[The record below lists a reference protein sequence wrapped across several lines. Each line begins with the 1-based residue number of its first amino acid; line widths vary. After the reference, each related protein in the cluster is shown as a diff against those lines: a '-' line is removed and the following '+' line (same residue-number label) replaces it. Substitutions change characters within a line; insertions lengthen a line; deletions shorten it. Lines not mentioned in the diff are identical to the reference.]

1 MVILKIT
8 MIFFY
13 KNKMA
18 EQGDFTTTRVPESAT
33 VGGLSIMGIIVGIG
47 ITLPVFYV
55 GANIAQ
61 SIGFSAA
68 LLVFFFVCLVLGAL
82 CTITAIIGRRT
93 RLSTYMILHFPF
105 GKKGVKFINLL
116 VALPALGW
124 YAITMELFG
133 QAIAD
138 ALQQLL
144 NIHIPLFIL
153 ISVSS
158 ALMTLTTIFGFKV
171 IEKFSNVAVPFLIV
185 FVGYILYVTLQ
196 VEGGWDKIWAFE
208 GNGSMTILE
217 AISIITG
224 TSILM
229 PVFMPDFSRFAK
241 KDKDAL
247 LGALGLAI
255 GTPLILIAGA
265 APSILTGEED
275 IMKIMIGLS
284 LTIPALFILVFS
296 TWTTNVVN
304 LYSAIL
310 VFSTINKKWKFW
322 AIGVVSSIIATL
334 LAIMG
339 FSTYFIDM
347 LTFVSLVVPS
357 LASIFILH
365 YFFGSKG
372 AYDVNQIEDLPNY
385 IWQAFLAWGASSL
398 VAIATHNALFQ
409 LTTIPFIDAFLAGLV
424 FYGVL
429 LKVKKD

>member
-1 MVILKIT
+1 MS
-8 MIFFY
+8 
-13 KNKMA
+13 
-18 EQGDFTTTRVPESAT
+18 EQSDFTTTRVPESAT

-55 GANIAQ
+55 GANVAQ
-61 SIGFSAA
+61 SIGFQSA
-68 LLVFFFVCLVLGAL
+68 LFVFFFVSLFLGTL

-105 GKKGVKFINLL
+105 GTTGVKIVNLI

-124 YAITMELFG
+124 YAITIELFG
-133 QAIAD
+133 QALAD
-138 ALQQLL
+138 AFIEVLG
-144 NIHIPLFIL
+144 IDIPLFVL
-153 ISVSS
+153 ITVSS
-158 ALMTLTTIFGFKV
+158 ILMTLTTIFGFRV
-171 IEKFSNVAVPFLIV
+171 IEKFSNIAVPFLIL
-185 FVGYILYVTLQ
+185 FVGYILYITLQ
-196 VEGGWDKIWAFE
+196 GEGSWNEIWSAN
-208 GNGSMTILE
+208 GNGSMTTLE

-255 GTPLILIAGA
+255 GTPLVLMAGA

-275 IMKIMIGLS
+275 IMKIMIGLG
-284 LTIPALFILVFS
+284 LTIPAFFILIFS

-310 VFSTINKKWKFW
+310 VFSTLNKKWRFW
-322 AIGVVSSIIATL
+322 IIGVVSSIIATL
-334 LAIMG
+334 LALFG

-365 YFFGSKG
+365 YFFVAKG
-372 AYDVNQIEDLPNY
+372 AYDIAQLDHLPAYN
-385 IWQAFLAWGASSL
+385 WQALFVWAASSL
-398 VAIATHNALFQ
+398 VAVATYNNLFQ

-424 FYGVL
+424 IYGLL
-429 LKVKKD
+429 LKRIDYSMSR

>member
-1 MVILKIT
+1 ME
-8 MIFFY
+8 
-13 KNKMA
+13 
-18 EQGDFTTTRVPESAT
+18 EQGDFTTTRVPENAT

-61 SIGFSAA
+61 SIGFQSA
-68 LLVFFFVCLVLGAL
+68 LLVFFFVCLVLGLL
-82 CTITAIIGRRT
+82 CTITSIIGRRT

-105 GKKGVKFINLL
+105 GKKGVKIINLL
-116 VALPALGW
+116 VAIPALGW

-133 QAIAD
+133 QAISD
-138 ALQQLL
+138 AFVQLL
-144 NIHIPLFIL
+144 GIEIPLFIL
-153 ISVSS
+153 ITVSS
-158 ALMTLTTIFGFKV
+158 ILMTITTIFGFKV
-171 IEKFSNVAVPFLIV
+171 IEKFSNIAVPFLIL

-196 VEGGWDKIWAFE
+196 GEGSWDKIWSFE
-208 GNGSMTILE
+208 GNGSMTMLE

-241 KDKDAL
+241 TDKDAL
-247 LGALGLAI
+247 LGAVGLAI

-265 APSILTGEED
+265 APSVLTGEED

-284 LTIPALFILVFS
+284 LTVPALFILVFS

-334 LAIMG
+334 LAILG

-365 YFFGSKG
+365 YFFVSNGT
-372 AYDVNQIEDLPNY
+372 YDVNQIKDLPNY
-385 IWQAFLAWGASSL
+385 DWRAFFAWGASSL
-398 VAIATHNALFQ
+398 IAVATHYDLFQ
-409 LTTIPFIDAFLAGLV
+409 LTTIPFIDAFLVGLV
-424 FYGVL
+424 IYGIF
-429 LKVKKD
+429 VKRIVNPQ

>member
-1 MVILKIT
+1 MSKLRLQLPLIT
-8 MIFFY
+8 
-13 KNKMA
+13 NMA
-18 EQGDFTTTRVPESAT
+18 EQGDFTTTSVPESAT

-61 SIGFSAA
+61 SIGFRSA
-68 LLVFFFVCLVLGAL
+68 LLVFFFVFLALGTL
-82 CTITAIIGRRT
+82 CTITSVIGRRT

-105 GKKGVKFINLL
+105 GKMGVKIINLL
-116 VALPALGW
+116 VAIPALGW

-133 QAIAD
+133 QAISD
-138 ALQQLL
+138 AFIQLL
-144 NIHIPLFIL
+144 DIDIPLFIL
-153 ISVSS
+153 ITVSS
-158 ALMTLTTIFGFKV
+158 LLMTLTTIFGFRV
-171 IEKFSNVAVPFLIV
+171 IEKFSNIAVPFLIV

-196 VEGGWDKIWAFE
+196 GQGSWDKIWAFE
-208 GNGSMTILE
+208 GNGSMTMLE
-217 AISIITG
+217 AISIVTG

-241 KDKDAL
+241 TDKDAL
-247 LGALGLAI
+247 LGAVGLAI
-255 GTPLILIAGA
+255 GTPLVLIAGA

-310 VFSTINKKWKFW
+310 VFSTINKKWRFW
-322 AIGVVSSIIATL
+322 AIGVVASIIATL
-334 LAIMG
+334 LALLG

-347 LTFVSLVVPS
+347 LTIVSLVVPS

-365 YFFGSKG
+365 YFFVSKG
-372 AYDVNQIEDLPNY
+372 VYDVHQIDDLPNY
-385 IWQAFLAWGASSL
+385 NWQAFFAWGASSL
-398 VAIATHNALFQ
+398 VAIATHNDLFQ
-409 LTTIPFIDAFLAGLV
+409 LTTIPFIDAFVTGLI
-424 FYGVL
+424 FYGIF
-429 LKVKKD
+429 VKRMANP

>member
-1 MVILKIT
+1 MT
-8 MIFFY
+8 DQ
-13 KNKMA
+13 
-18 EQGDFTTTRVPESAT
+18 QGDYTTTRVPESAT

-55 GANIAQ
+55 GANVAQ
-61 SIGFSAA
+61 SIGFQSA
-68 LLVFFFVCLVLGAL
+68 LIVFLFVAFFLGTL
-82 CTITAIIGRRT
+82 CTVTSIIGRRT

-105 GKKGVKFINLL
+105 GRRGVKLVNLI

-124 YAITMELFG
+124 YAITIELFG
-133 QAIAD
+133 QAISD

-144 NIHIPLFIL
+144 NVEISLFLL
-153 ISVSS
+153 ITISS
-158 ALMTLTTIFGFKV
+158 ALMTLTTIFGFRV
-171 IEKFSNVAVPFLIV
+171 IEKFSNVAVPFLIL

-196 VEGGWDKIWAFE
+196 GEGNWDIIWTTK
-208 GNGSMTILE
+208 GNGSMTTLE

-229 PVFMPDFSRFAK
+229 PVFMPDFTRFAK
-241 KDKDAL
+241 KNKDAL
-247 LGALGLAI
+247 LGALGLGI
-255 GTPLILIAGA
+255 GYPLILVAGA

-275 IMKIMIGLS
+275 IMKIMIGLN

-310 VFSTINKKWKFW
+310 VFSTLNKNWKFW

-334 LAIMG
+334 LALMG

-347 LTFVSLVVPS
+347 LTFISLVVPS

-365 YFFGSKG
+365 YYFIGKG
-372 AYDVNQIEDLPNY
+372 HYDVSKISSLPDYNWY
-385 IWQAFLAWGASSL
+385 ALGAWIASSL
-398 VAIATHNALFQ
+398 VAIATHNNLFQ
-409 LTTIPFIDAFLAGLV
+409 LTTIPFIDAFLAGLL
-424 FYGVL
+424 FYGIML
-429 LKVKKD
+429 PYIKGPNLHNTLHKS

>member
-1 MVILKIT
+1 
-8 MIFFY
+8 
-13 KNKMA
+13 MA

-33 VGGLSIMGIIVGIG
+33 VGGLSIMGVIVGIG

-55 GANIAQ
+55 GANVTQ
-61 SIGFSAA
+61 SIGFQSA
-68 LLVFFFVCLVLGAL
+68 LFVFGFVSIVLGIL
-82 CTITAIIGRRT
+82 CTITAIIGRRA

-105 GKKGVKFINLL
+105 GKRGVKFINLL

-124 YAITMELFG
+124 YAITIELFG
-133 QAIAD
+133 QALSD
-138 ALQQLL
+138 AFIELL
-144 NIHIPLFIL
+144 GIDIPLMIL

-158 ALMTLTTIFGFKV
+158 LLMTLTTIFGFSV
-171 IEKFSNVAVPFLIV
+171 IEKFSNVTVPFLIL

-196 VEGGWDKIWAFE
+196 ETGSWDRIWAFE

-229 PVFMPDFSRFAK
+229 PVFMPDFSRFAA

-255 GTPLILIAGA
+255 GQPFVLIAGA

-284 LTIPALFILVFS
+284 LTIPAFFILIFS

-304 LYSAIL
+304 LYSSIL
-310 VFSTINKKWKFW
+310 VFATLNKKWKFC

-365 YFFGSKG
+365 YFFVSKG
-372 AYDVNQIEDLPNY
+372 VYDVNQIEELPDY
-385 IWQAFLAWGASSL
+385 IWPAFLAWGASSL
-398 VAIATHNALFQ
+398 VAIATHNELFQ

>member
-1 MVILKIT
+1 
-8 MIFFY
+8 
-13 KNKMA
+13 MA
-18 EQGDFTTTRVPESAT
+18 EQGDFTTTKVPESAT

-61 SIGFSAA
+61 SIGFQSA
-68 LLVFFFVCLVLGAL
+68 LFVFFFVMLLLGAL
-82 CTITAIIGRRT
+82 CVITSIIGRRT

-105 GKKGVKFINLL
+105 GTTGVKLVNLL
-116 VALPALGW
+116 VAIPALGW
-124 YAITMELFG
+124 YAITIELFG
-133 QAIAD
+133 QAISD
-138 ALQQLL
+138 ALLQLL
-144 NIHIPLFIL
+144 GIEVPLFAL

-158 ALMTLTTIFGFKV
+158 ILMTFTTIFGFKV
-171 IEKFSNVAVPFLIV
+171 IEKFSNIAVPFLII

-196 VEGGWDKIWAFE
+196 GDGNWDIIWSAK

-241 KDKDAL
+241 KDKDAV
-247 LGALGLAI
+247 LGAIGLAI
-255 GTPLILIAGA
+255 GTPMILLAGA

-275 IMKIMIGLS
+275 IMKIMIGLG

-304 LYSAIL
+304 LYSSIL
-310 VFSTINKKWKFW
+310 IFSTLNKKWKFW
-322 AIGVVSSIIATL
+322 AIGVIASIIATS
-334 LAIMG
+334 LALMG

-347 LTFVSLVVPS
+347 LTYVSLVVPS

-365 YFFGSKG
+365 YYFVGKG
-372 AYDVNQIEDLPNY
+372 EYDVSKMEELP
-385 IWQAFLAWGASSL
+385 AFNWYALSAWIASSL
-398 VAIATHNALFQ
+398 VAIATHNNLIQ
-409 LTTIPFIDAFLAGLV
+409 LTSIPFIDAFLVGLLI
-424 FYGVL
+424 YAIMI
-429 LKVKKD
+429 KIMPKPKQIS

>member
-1 MVILKIT
+1 
-8 MIFFY
+8 
-13 KNKMA
+13 MA

-68 LLVFFFVCLVLGAL
+68 LWVFFFVCLVLGAF

-138 ALQQLL
+138 ALNQLL
-144 NIHIPLFIL
+144 GIHIPLFIL

-171 IEKFSNVAVPFLIV
+171 IEKFSNVAVPFLIA
-185 FVGYILYVTLQ
+185 FLGYILYVTLQ
-196 VEGGWDKIWAFE
+196 VEGSWDTIWAFE

-229 PVFMPDFSRFAK
+229 PVFMPDFSRFAR

-310 VFSTINKKWKFW
+310 VFSTINKKWEFW
-322 AIGVVSSIIATL
+322 KIGVAASIVATT
-334 LAIMG
+334 LALMG

-357 LASIFILH
+357 LAAIFILH
-365 YFFGSKG
+365 YFFVSKG
-372 AYDVNQIEDLPNY
+372 AYDVNQIEDLPDY

-398 VAIATHNALFQ
+398 VAIATHNDLFQ
-409 LTTIPFIDAFLAGLV
+409 LTTIPFIDAFLTGLV

-429 LKVKKD
+429 LRRMKD

>member
-1 MVILKIT
+1 MS
-8 MIFFY
+8 
-13 KNKMA
+13 
-18 EQGDFTTTRVPESAT
+18 EQSDFTTTHVPESAT

-55 GANIAQ
+55 GANVAQ
-61 SIGFSAA
+61 SIGFQSA
-68 LLVFFFVCLVLGAL
+68 LYVFFFVCLLLGVL
-82 CTITAIIGRRT
+82 CSITSIIGRRT
-93 RLSTYMILHFPF
+93 RLSTYMILHFSF
-105 GKKGVKFINLL
+105 GKMGVKLVNLI

-124 YAITMELFG
+124 YAITIELFG
-133 QAIAD
+133 QAVVD
-138 ALQQLL
+138 AATQLL
-144 NIHIPLFIL
+144 GINIPLSLVI
-153 ISVSS
+153 IISS
-158 ALMTLTTIFGFKV
+158 ALMTLTTIFGFRV

-196 VEGGWDKIWAFE
+196 GEGNWDTIWMAE
-208 GNGSMTILE
+208 GNGSMTMLE

-275 IMKIMIGLS
+275 IMKIMIELS
-284 LTIPALFILVFS
+284 LTIPAFFILVFS

-310 VFSTINKKWKFW
+310 VFSTINKKWKFMS
-322 AIGVVSSIIATL
+322 IGVVASIIATTLAL
-334 LAIMG
+334 LG
-339 FSTYFIDM
+339 FSIYFMDM
-347 LTFVSLVVPS
+347 LNYVSLVVPS

-365 YFFGSKG
+365 YYFVAKGS
-372 AYDVNQIEDLPNY
+372 YDVSKIAVLPDYNWY
-385 IWQAFLAWGASSL
+385 ALFAWGASSL
-398 VAIATHNALFQ
+398 VAVATYNNLFQ
-409 LTTIPFIDAFLAGLV
+409 LTTIPFIDALLAGLI
-424 FYGVL
+424 FYGL
-429 LKVKKD
+429 LVKQIATPQP

>member
-1 MVILKIT
+1 
-8 MIFFY
+8 
-13 KNKMA
+13 MA
-18 EQGDFTTTRVPESAT
+18 EQGDFTTTRVPENAT

-61 SIGFSAA
+61 SIGFQSALFVFA
-68 LLVFFFVCLVLGAL
+68 FVSLLLGIL
-82 CTITAIIGRRT
+82 CTITSIIGRRT
-93 RLSTYMILHFPF
+93 RLSTYMILHFSF
-105 GKKGVKFINLL
+105 GKIGVKLVNLL

-124 YAITMELFG
+124 YAITIELFG
-133 QAIAD
+133 QAVVD
-138 ALQQLL
+138 ASTQLL
-144 NIHIPLFIL
+144 GVNLPLFVV

-158 ALMTLTTIFGFKV
+158 ILMTLTTIFGFKV
-171 IEKFSNVAVPFLIV
+171 IEKFSNIAVPFLII

-196 VEGGWDKIWAFE
+196 GEGNWGKIWLAE
-208 GNGSMTILE
+208 GNGAMTILE

-255 GTPLILIAGA
+255 GTPFVLIAGA

-275 IMKIMIGLS
+275 IMKIMIGLG
-284 LTIPALFILVFS
+284 LTIPAFFILVFS

-310 VFSTINKKWKFW
+310 VFSTLNKKWRFW
-322 AIGVVSSIIATL
+322 AIGVVASIIATI
-334 LAIMG
+334 LAILG

-347 LTFVSLVVPS
+347 LTFVSLVIPS

-365 YFFGSKG
+365 YFFVSKG
-372 AYDVNQIEDLPNY
+372 VYEVAQITNLPDYD
-385 IWQAFLAWGASSL
+385 WQALLAWAASSL
-398 VAIATHNALFQ
+398 VAIATYNNWFQ
-409 LTTIPFIDAFLAGLV
+409 LTTIPSIDAFLAGLV
-424 FYGVL
+424 FYGLFLTVARTFL
-429 LKVKKD
+429 SE